1 MSDYKIIQVKNPF
14 NDHFGLTQG
23 FFERYCNQ
31 LRDMNKTGLDFNTI
45 WLQFCGANNIVAKKP
60 WCIADEELESLNE
73 LTDYE
78 IYLLIGEAIG
88 RFWKGEYKG
97 EGF

>member
-1 MSDYKIIQVKNPF
+1 MSDYKTIQTKNPF
-14 NDHFGLTQG
+14 IEHIGPTQG
-23 FFERYCNQ
+23 FFERYCIQ

-45 WLQFCGANNIVAKKP
+45 WHQFCGINNIVAQKP
-60 WCIADEELESLNE
+60 WCIADEELKNLNE
-73 LTDYE
+73 LTDHE
-78 IYLLIGEAIG
+78 IYVLIGEAIG

>member
-1 MSDYKIIQVKNPF
+1 MSDYKTIQTKTSFIELSGP
-14 NDHFGLTQG
+14 TQG

-45 WLQFCGANNIVAKKP
+45 WLQFCGVNNVAKKP
-60 WCIADEELESLNE
+60 WCITDEELKSLNE
-73 LTDYE
+73 LTDHQ

-88 RFWKGEYKG
+88 RFWKGDYKG
-97 EGF
+97 DGF